1 MNLVDAILIV
11 LLIIGIID
19 GFRLGAVRSIV
30 GFFGT
35 ILVFFLSWVL
45 KSPLAEVLIKTL
57 PQLGGNSA
65 ISVLIYHIISFIVL
79 LIIFSL
85 IYRVILKLTNVVE
98 KVMDATIILGF
109 ISKIIGGVF
118 GFIKMYIFLFIVLF
132 ILSIFNFSFL
142 SNSKVNRFILDKTPL
157 LAPVVEDTWHAIK
170 DVYEAGN
177 VEEAIVKLFENNII
191 TEENMNKLLKGVK
204 E

>member
-1 MNLVDAILIV
+1 MNIVDAVLIV

-19 GFRLGAVRSIV
+19 GLRLGAVRSIV

-35 ILVFFLSWVL
+35 IIVFFLSWIL
-45 KSPLAEVLIKTL
+45 KSPLANVMINTL

-65 ISVLIYHIISFIVL
+65 ISVLIYHILSFIIL
-79 LIIFSL
+79 LIIFSIL
-85 IYRVILKLTNVVE
+85 YRIVLKLSNVVE

-109 ISKIIGGVF
+109 VSKIIGGVF

-132 ILSIFNFSFL
+132 ILSIFNFSFMT
-142 SNSKVNRFILDKTPL
+142 NSKVNRFILDKTPL
-157 LAPVVEDTWHAIK
+157 LAPIVKDSWNAIK
-170 DVYEAGN
+170 DVYEAN
-177 VEEAIVKLFENNII
+177 DVDEAIRSLFENNII
-191 TEENMNKLLKGVK
+191 TEENMNKLLKKG